1 MPYFQPDFT
10 YHSYR
15 ELTPDFLRSLGIE
28 VLLLDID
35 NTLAPYEQAEP
46 DEHIRAFL
54 NGMESAG
61 IRTAFLSNN
70 NDARV
75 SLFNKTLGRPAL
87 ARAGKPLP
95 RKGKK
100 LMRALGGTK
109 KNTALMGD
117 QVFTDVWA
125 ARALGVRAIL
135 LPPIRDKKNALTR
148 FKRFLERGVLRRY
161 HRRHPD
167 APDVREGSSIA
178 KEFTS

>member
-10 YHSYR
+10 RHSYR
-15 ELTPDFLRSLGIE
+15 ELSPDFLRAQGIE

-54 NGMESAG
+54 CGMEAAG

-75 SLFNKTLGRPAL
+75 ELFNRTLGRPAT
-87 ARAGKPLP
+87 AHAGKPLP

-100 LMRALGGTK
+100 LMRALGGSK
-109 KNTALMGD
+109 QNTALMGD
-117 QVFTDVWA
+117 QVFTDVWT
-125 ARALGVRAIL
+125 ARALGIRAIL

-161 HRRHPD
+161 HKRHPD